1 MVRAVSISNS
11 MTWHDHF
18 THRWLPWSAE
28 PRPLLTLWES
38 GELAAW
44 LKTESILDELPFLLD
59 PEGRYDVSLDR
70 YFLWRHGRDAIRP
83 DDAC

>member
-1 MVRAVSISNS
+1 MGVGRIGS
-11 MTWHDHF
+11 
-18 THRWLPWSAE
+18 L
-28 PRPLLTLWES
+28 
-38 GELAAW
+38 

-70 YFLWRHGRDAIRP
+70 YFLWRHGRDAIRS